1 MSDFFYPA
9 RRIVYEGYPQEGGH
23 LQIVRLRRNLATMID
38 VDRYIDPLKTSCDA
52 FAYTDK
58 GVHLFWVAPNGPT
71 TEERESL
78 PDALHVKLTGDD
90 DYPLVCQSKKQT
102 VIIQHTDS
110 TWAVSS
116 PRQCSAVTQAGFALA
131 AEYNK
136 HASAYVQQD
145 MRFAHAASVVL
156 PTVIT

>member
-38 VDRYIDPLKTSCDA
+38 VDHYVDPLKTSCDA

-58 GVHLFWVAPNGPT
+58 GVHLFWVVPNGPT
-71 TEERESL
+71 IEERENL
-78 PDALHVKLTGDD
+78 PDALHVKLTGED

-102 VIIQHTDS
+102 VIIRPASRSDECAPVPKHR
-110 TWAVSS
+110 VSS

-136 HASAYVQQD
+136 HASAYVQREEAQ
-145 MRFAHAASVVL
+145 
-156 PTVIT
+156 